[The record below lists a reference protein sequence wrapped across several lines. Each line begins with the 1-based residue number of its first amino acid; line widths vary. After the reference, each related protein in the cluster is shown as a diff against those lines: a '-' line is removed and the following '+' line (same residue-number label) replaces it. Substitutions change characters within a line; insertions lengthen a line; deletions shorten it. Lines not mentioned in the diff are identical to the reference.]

1 MVNNCP
7 YYQRRV
13 VCETTI
19 KGIVMFG
26 HRHHR
31 LFVATSLALAASLSL
46 IACSSGSS
54 GSDPVAGSATE
65 SSSVTEGT
73 TAVPV
78 AEPQKISVAF
88 NATGDFPEPKATL
101 TAAKASFEA
110 ENPGV
115 TVELQEEVA
124 ADDAYHTKLQLRL
137 QSGSDVPDVM
147 YYSPG
152 WLDADAAAGYL
163 APLDDGLAQWA
174 DWEAQFPEAVRIGAK
189 SADGHIYGVPMA
201 ANDIGI
207 WYSKDTFKAA
217 GLPENWEPKT
227 WADLRTAAETIK
239 AKVPGAI
246 PAHLYAGKASGV
258 TDAIM
263 KTFQPLLYGTGDTLY
278 DFETNKWVKADKGFL
293 DTMTFIS
300 QTYKDGLTAKTADV
314 LSPNVWSF
322 IGPWMKEAKLGFVPD
337 GNWMSF
343 AWIKGGPNE
352 WPEWGDRLG
361 VTAMP
366 TQTGGGEGKVTM
378 ALRGAVMVKSAKSK
392 SPELAMRFLEHV
404 TNKTNSLSISVNS
417 SQLAVRLD
425 VAADPAY
432 KNRPGVAEFTNMLK
446 YAKYLPLAEEA
457 DKVYNLLADLIEQVA
472 LGKMTPEKSVTEY
485 NSKIEALVGKD
496 KYKG

>member
-1 MVNNCP
+1 MA
-7 YYQRRV
+7 YRQTWMRV
-13 VCETTI
+13 A
-19 KGIVMFG
+19 GAG
-26 HRHHR
+26 G
-31 LFVATSLALAASLSL
+31 LASLMAFT
-46 IACSSGSS
+46 ACGGATGAATKAESKTVK
-54 GSDPVAGSATE
+54 VAY
-65 SSSVTEGT
+65 
-73 TAVPV
+73 
-78 AEPQKISVAF
+78 

-101 TAAKASFEA
+101 KAAKATFEK

-115 TVELQEEVA
+115 TVELQEILA

-152 WLDADAAAGYL
+152 WLDGDAAAGYL
-163 APLDDGLAQWA
+163 APLDDGLSKWA
-174 DWEAQFPEAVRIGAK
+174 DWKAQFPEAVRTGAK
-189 SADGHIYGVPMA
+189 SADGKTYGIPMS

-207 WYSKDTFKAA
+207 WYNKDTLKAA
-217 GLPENWEPKT
+217 GLPENWEPKS
-227 WADLRTAAETIK
+227 WADLRKAAETIK
-239 AKVPGAI
+239 AKSPGVI
-246 PAHLYAGKASGV
+246 PVHLYAGKASGV

-263 KTFQPLLYGTGDTLY
+263 KTFQPLLYGTGDVLY
-278 DFETNKWVKADKGFL
+278 DFSKNKWVKADKGFL

-300 QTYKDGLTAKTADV
+300 TMYKDGLTAKTADV

-322 IGPWMKEAKLGFVPD
+322 IGPWMKDAKLGFVPD

-352 WPEWGDRLG
+352 WPTWGDRLG

-366 TQTGGGEGKVTM
+366 TQNGGGAGKVTM
-378 ALRGAVMVKSAKSK
+378 ALRGSVMVRAAKSK
-392 SPELAMRFLEHV
+392 SPALAQKFLEHV

-432 KNRPGVAEFTNMLK
+432 KSRPGVAEFTNMLK

-457 DKVYNLLADLIEQVA
+457 DKVYSLLADLIEQVA
-472 LGKMTPEKSVTEY
+472 LGKMTPAKSVESY
-485 NSKIEALVGKD
+485 NKQIGALVGKA
-496 KYKG
+496 KYAG